1 VPATN
6 TLLTINMI
14 TAKALAILHQKC
26 NFIGSVNR
34 EYDDSFANA
43 GAKIGNTLRIRL
55 PVQYTVSSGPNLSLQ
70 NTVETYVPLPI
81 TNQHH
86 VDFSFASSELTL
98 SIDDFSARYIEP
110 AIAVLAATIESQ
122 FYAMCWPAVW
132 NQVGTAGSPQV
143 FKTVLQSRKLLL
155 DNLTPQSKQWQLRI
169 NTQDNVD
176 MVDSLKGLFQQ
187 STQIA
192 RQYTDG
198 VMGLSAGYEW
208 AETTHLTTQTRGAEN
223 TAYVTTTV
231 TSGASTGQTTGNTL
245 AVTAG
250 TGAGNAGDV
259 FTIAGVYRVHPE
271 TKISSGVLQQFV
283 LTANYAGGA
292 GNMSIAPA
300 INGVGIAGQ
309 PGGSPQQNVFIPSG
323 ASSALTF
330 MNTASVAT
338 GLSLAYHP
346 DFATFAT
353 ADLVMPG
360 GVDMASRVVKD
371 GISMRAVRQYSI
383 SDDTFPIRIDVLWG
397 GVAMRPQLACRLCAN

>member
-1 VPATN
+1 MPATN

-26 NFIGSVNR
+26 NFIGSINR
-34 EYDDSFANA
+34 QYDDSFANT
-43 GAKIGNTLRIRL
+43 GAKIGSTLRIRL
-55 PVQYTVSSGPNLSLQ
+55 PVQYTVSTTPALSLQ
-70 NTVETYVPLPI
+70 NTVETQVSLPI
-81 TNQHH
+81 TNQYH
-86 VDFSFASSELTL
+86 VDFSFSSAELTL

-110 AIAVLAATIESQ
+110 AIAVLAAQIEATTIG
-122 FYAMCWPAVW
+122 MMWPTVW
-132 NQVGTAGSPQV
+132 NQVGTAGAAQT

-176 MVDSLKGLFQQ
+176 LVDSLKGLFQQ

-198 VMGLSAGYEW
+198 VMGLAGGYEW
-208 AETTHLTTQTRGAEN
+208 AENTHLTTQTRGAE
-223 TAYVTTTV
+223 
-231 TSGASTGQTTGNTL
+231 SGYLVSPASQTGSTL
-245 AVTAG
+245 AVITG

-259 FTIAGVYRVHPE
+259 FTISGVFRVHPE
-271 TKISSGVLQQFV
+271 TKINSGILQQFT
-283 LTANYAGGA
+283 LTAAYAGGA

-300 INGVGIAGQ
+300 IVTSG
-309 PGGSPQQNVFIPSG
+309 PQQNVT
-323 ASSALTF
+323 ASPANNAPITF
-330 MNTASVAT
+330 ANTASTAT
-338 GLSLAYHP
+338 GLSLAYAP
-346 DFATFAT
+346 DAFTFAT

-397 GVAMRPQLACRLCAN
+397 AVALRPQLACRLCAN

>member
-1 VPATN
+1 MPATN

-26 NFIGSVNR
+26 NIIGSVNR
-34 EYDDSFANA
+34 QYDDSFANT
-43 GAKIGNTLRIRL
+43 GAKIGSTLRIRL
-55 PVQYTVSSGPNLSLQ
+55 PVQYTVSTTPALSLQ
-70 NTVETYVPLPI
+70 NTVETQVSLPI
-81 TNQHH
+81 TNQYH
-86 VDFSFASSELTL
+86 VDFSFSSAELTL

-110 AIAVLAATIESQ
+110 AIAVLAAQIEAT
-122 FYAMCWPAVW
+122 FVGMMWPTVW
-132 NQVGTAGSPQV
+132 NQVGTAGAAQT

-176 MVDSLKGLFQQ
+176 LVDSLKGLFQQ

-198 VMGLSAGYEW
+198 VMGLAGGFEW
-208 AETTHLTTQTRGAEN
+208 AENTHLTTQTRGAE
-223 TAYVTTTV
+223 
-231 TSGASTGQTTGNTL
+231 SGYLVSPASQTGSTL
-245 AVTAG
+245 AVTTG

-259 FTIAGVYRVHPE
+259 FTISGVFRVHPE
-271 TKISSGVLQQFV
+271 TKVNSGILQQFV
-283 LTANYAGGA
+283 LTAAYGGGA
-292 GNMSIAPA
+292 GNMAIAPA
-300 INGVGIAGQ
+300 IVTSG
-309 PGGSPQQNVFIPSG
+309 PQQNVSNSPGNNAPI
-323 ASSALTF
+323 TF
-330 MNTASVAT
+330 ANTASTAT
-338 GLSLAYHP
+338 GLSLAYAP
-346 DFATFAT
+346 DAFTFAT

-397 GVAMRPQLACRLCAN
+397 ATALRPQLACRLCAN